1 MHAALPLC
9 KKLYPVGL
17 PMAFFINTVH
27 VILGMGGSKICPEL
41 FMKIH
46 CVRKKVAPSKLIAIT
61 TANLYRFNLNFTHM
75 K

>member
-27 VILGMGGSKICPEL
+27 VILGMGGSEICPEL
-41 FMKIH
+41 FMKIQVIKH
-46 CVRKKVAPSKLIAIT
+46 ESYCIKASDLV
-61 TANLYRFNLNFTHM
+61 Y
-75 K
+75 